1 MSINGKSICFMGA
14 LQMKR
19 DDASRRAEKAGANAS
34 GTVSASTDIL
44 VCGSGVGAKKTDDA
58 EEGRQ
63 GVDRGTFP
71 MAYYCY
77 LYD

>member
-1 MSINGKSICFMGA
+1 MGA

-19 DDASRRAEKAGANAS
+19 DDASRRAEISGADVS

-58 EEGRQ
+58 EEGRR
-63 GVDRGTFP
+63 GVD
-71 MAYYCY
+71 
-77 LYD
+77 